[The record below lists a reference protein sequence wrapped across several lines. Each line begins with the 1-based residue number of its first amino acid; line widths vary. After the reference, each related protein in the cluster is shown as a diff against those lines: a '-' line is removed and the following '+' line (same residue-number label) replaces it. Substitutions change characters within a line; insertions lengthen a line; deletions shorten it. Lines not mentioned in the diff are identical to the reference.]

1 MGLHNFFYASML
13 ISISM
18 QMEIRKEYTISAG
31 ADRVLGFLTDLKQV
45 TSCIP
50 NLESAEIASPT
61 KFRGKIKP
69 PFSFVK
75 GRLTIESELVQSG
88 KDRFAA
94 TVKGSSIG
102 ASFLATLNITVA
114 EGATVRIDARVE
126 TFGLLR
132 TIPKSIIYKA
142 VEDIETPML
151 QCIREKVEK

>member
-1 MGLHNFFYASML
+1 ML

-18 QMEIRKEYTISAG
+18 QMEIRKEYAINAS
-31 ADRVLGFLTDLKQV
+31 ADRVLNFLTDLKQV

-50 NLESAEIASPT
+50 NIENAEIETPAR
-61 KFRGKIKP
+61 FRGKIKP

-75 GRLTIESELVQSG
+75 GRITIESELAQSR
-88 KDRFAA
+88 KDGFTA

-102 ASFLATLNITVA
+102 ASFHATLHITVA
-114 EGATVRIDARVE
+114 EGTVVRIDAKVE

>member
-1 MGLHNFFYASML
+1 
-13 ISISM
+13 M
-18 QMEIRKEYTISAG
+18 QIEIRKEYEINAG
-31 ADRVLGFLTDLKQV
+31 ADRVLGFLTDLKEV

-50 NLESAEIASPT
+50 NLESAEIETPAR
-61 KFRGKIKP
+61 FRGKIRP

-75 GRLTIESELVQSG
+75 GRLAIESELTQSG
-88 KDRFAA
+88 KDGFTA

-102 ASFLATLNITVA
+102 ASFQATLHITVS
-114 EGATVRIDARVE
+114 EGTTVRIDAKVE

-132 TIPKSIIYKA
+132 TIPKSIIFKA

>member
-1 MGLHNFFYASML
+1 ML

-18 QMEIRKEYTISAG
+18 QMEIRKEYAINAS
-31 ADRVLGFLTDLKQV
+31 ADRVLNFLTDLKQV

-50 NLESAEIASPT
+50 NIENVEIETPARF
-61 KFRGKIKP
+61 KGKITPP

-75 GRLTIESELVQSG
+75 GRITIESELAQSG
-88 KDRFAA
+88 KDGFTA

-102 ASFLATLNITVA
+102 ASFHATLHITVA
-114 EGATVRIDARVE
+114 EGTVVRIDAKVE